1 MDGGEG
7 WGVGCCSG
15 GVRGGGG
22 SEGQGCESDGYEM
35 EVKRVEIHF
44 VRGILEML
52 MKLKRRE
59 KTEAVILDR
68 VGHRL
73 LFILLRR
80 HPQRRR

>member
-7 WGVGCCSG
+7 WGEVCCSG
-15 GVRGGGG
+15 GVRSEGG

-52 MKLKRRE
+52 MRLNRRE
-59 KTEAVILDR
+59 KTEAIILDR
-68 VGHRL
+68 EGHRL
-73 LFILLRR
+73 RFILLHR
-80 HPQRRR
+80 H